1 MRKENTLHMYTK
13 CRPKSI
19 EVSLVDFNDKWE
31 EINKMDNLT
40 DIPTFQKVG
49 NKIRID
55 WIESY
60 R

>member
-1 MRKENTLHMYTK
+1 MKERNLHLYRKQRT
-13 CRPKSI
+13 KSI
-19 EVSLVDFNDKWE
+19 EVSRADFNDKWE

-40 DIPTFQKVG
+40 DIPSFQKVG
-49 NKIRID
+49 NKVRID